1 MEYEFPDRPFRNF
14 EDVYQFLTRT
24 VQKMNENNNILRNEN
39 EELKERI
46 KELEG
51 EKTWQ

>member
-1 MEYEFPDRPFRNF
+1 MMDYEFPDRMKNF
-14 EDVYQFLTRT
+14 DEVYQFLTRT